1 VTYRV
6 EFTGAA
12 RRDIAK
18 LPERIGW
25 AVLEFCA
32 GPLAENPHRVG
43 KPLIGDLTGLH
54 SARRGEY
61 RVIYAIHDDAV
72 VVEVAYVQRRSDAY
86 RPR

>member
-1 VTYRV
+1 MTYRV
-6 EFTGAA
+6 EFTAAA

-43 KPLIGDLTGLH
+43 KPLIAELAGLY

-61 RVIYAIHDDAV
+61 RIIYAINDDRV
-72 VVEVAYVQRRSDAY
+72 VVEVAKVQRRSAVY
-86 RPR
+86 RSR